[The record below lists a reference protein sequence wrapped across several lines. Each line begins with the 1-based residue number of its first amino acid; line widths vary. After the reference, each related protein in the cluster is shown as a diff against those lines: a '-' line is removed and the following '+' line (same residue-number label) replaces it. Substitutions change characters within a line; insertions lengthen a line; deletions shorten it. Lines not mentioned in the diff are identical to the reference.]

1 MMFTKVRLALWA
13 LVVVLLVI
21 AGYLW
26 QNGKFFRSTPPE
38 KITIGS
44 ILSRISGLVYV
55 AQEQGYFKAQGLDVT
70 VKTNASSPESIEDLK
85 AGHIDLACCGV
96 FNLVK
101 EACGDGANLH
111 ALAVL
116 CNGQIMDL
124 VARRDRGIK
133 EPEDLRGKTIG
144 VLQGTAA
151 EYFLGVVL
159 TFNHIPWRA
168 VTVVDFQPSALGEA
182 LATGKVDAVVA
193 WEPYLGDIFK
203 KMGDAV
209 VTWPAQEKQDIFW
222 ILVGR
227 AGYLK
232 RNPAAVEKLLR
243 ALGQAANFIKEHPA
257 EAQEM
262 ICRRAKFP
270 QAEWNRYPLRYEI
283 FLDQGLLLHLEDE
296 AAWMIKNGI
305 TNRTEIP
312 DFMNYLDPGPLTEV
326 NPQAVRLGIPGE
338 GNRH

>member
-1 MMFTKVRLALWA
+1 MSTKARIALWA
-13 LVVVLLVI
+13 SVVLLI
-21 AGYLW
+21 IITGYLW
-26 QNGKFFRSTPPE
+26 QTGRFSRSVPIE

-44 ILSRISGLVYV
+44 FPSRISGLVYM

-70 VKTNASSPESIEDLK
+70 VKTNVSSPESIKDLK

-96 FNLVK
+96 FNMVK
-101 EACGDGANLH
+101 EACAGGSNLR

-124 VARRDRGIK
+124 VARRDRGLSG
-133 EPEDLRGKTIG
+133 PEDLRGKTIG
-144 VLQGTAA
+144 LLKGTAA

-159 TFNHIPWRA
+159 TFNRIPLRE
-168 VTVVDFQPSALGEA
+168 VTVVDVKPLALGEA

-209 VTWPAQEKQDIFW
+209 IRWPAQEKQDIFW
-222 ILVGR
+222 LLAGR
-227 AGYLK
+227 ADYLK

-243 ALGQAANFIKEHPA
+243 ALQQAAKFIKDHPA
-257 EAQEM
+257 EAKEI

-270 QAEWNRYPLRYEI
+270 LADWDSYPLRYEV
-283 FLDQGLLLHLEDE
+283 FLDQGLLLHMEDE
-296 AAWMIKNGI
+296 AAWMIKN
-305 TNRTEIP
+305 RVTECPAIP
-312 DFMNYLDPGPLTEV
+312 DFMKYVDPGPLLKV

-338 GNRH
+338 GKKR